1 MSQTIADLKAKGF
14 GTHGGRQHIHHGEIQ
29 PLGTRVLVCKMHFGE
44 IKTKGGLILID
55 DDGTSAGIHPRWSK
69 VYAIGKRHED
79 VKIGQWILVEH
90 GRWSRALKIENEKGS
105 EEVRIV
111 DEDDILLVSDK
122 EPEENKKQAG
132 YIDTGGMKQMTKMPS
147 ND

>member
-1 MSQTIADLKAKGF
+1 MSQTIKDLTAKGF
-14 GTHGGRQHIHHGEIQ
+14 GTHGGRQHLHHGEIQ

-44 IKTKGGLILID
+44 TRSRGGLILID

-79 VKIGQWILVEH
+79 VKVGQWILVAH

-122 EPEENKKQAG
+122 EPEEIKKQAG
-132 YIDTGGMKQMTKMPS
+132 YVNTGGQQQMAPPG
-147 ND
+147 DD

>member
-1 MSQTIADLKAKGF
+1 
-14 GTHGGRQHIHHGEIQ
+14 
-29 PLGTRVLVCKMHFGE
+29 MHFGE

-79 VKIGQWILVEH
+79 VKIGQWILVAH